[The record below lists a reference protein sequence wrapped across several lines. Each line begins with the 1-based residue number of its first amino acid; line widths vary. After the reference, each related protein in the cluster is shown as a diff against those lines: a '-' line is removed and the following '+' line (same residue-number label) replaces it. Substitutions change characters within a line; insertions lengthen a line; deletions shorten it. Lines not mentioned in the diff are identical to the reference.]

1 MSRDGSRASYYF
13 YYDFKYRTR
22 VGDPFHVHAADF
34 MPSTPQVPGIHDY
47 KCKSSSSLLSNKL
60 RERESC

>member
-22 VGDPFHVHAADF
+22 VGDPFHVHAAGF

-47 KCKSSSSLLSNKL
+47 KCNVQVVVVVV
-60 RERESC
+60 ET